1 MIDVLRIAALVVFV
15 YFAVYN
21 LLTLVLLVM
30 SFGEMSWLVRG
41 RQPGRSN
48 LRPLAQ
54 RPGVSIVVAAYNEEE
69 LIATSATCLLEQEY
83 APLEVVVVDDGSTD
97 ATFARLEER
106 FDLVPLPLGGAPPFE
121 DTRIS
126 ALYASRTHPGLR
138 VVRKENDGRADAL
151 NAGIAVARHE
161 LLAIADA
168 DGILE
173 PDAIARALRPFEEH
187 PDDCLAAGG
196 NVRVVNSS
204 DVVDGRVVDPRV
216 SSYGLGATQVLEY
229 LRGFFGVRI
238 AWSRMNGL
246 AIISG
251 AFGVFRR
258 DALVAAGGF
267 LRKSLGEDLEVT
279 LRLHHEFRPQ
289 WPTAR
294 VAFVPEAV
302 CWTQAPDTLRGLRTQ
317 RIRWQV
323 GLLETLRLHAGM
335 LGRQRYGAVGLCS
348 LPYATFFEAI
358 SAIFEVLGYSVIVV
372 LVIMEPTDWPYLVAL
387 FGIALLLGQVQSL
400 VALLIE
406 ETGFR
411 RYGRS
416 GMNRLLAWGLLEVF
430 WYRPLLAVWRTW
442 ATIQLLLGRRPG
454 WGKIPRR
461 AIDAAPADALAPLTR

>member
-1 MIDVLRIAALVVFV
+1 MTEILQIAALVVFI

-21 LLTLVLLVM
+21 LLTLALLAM
-30 SFGEMSWLVRG
+30 SFGEMSWLLRG
-41 RQPGRSN
+41 RQPGRSG

-54 RPGVSIVVAAYNEEE
+54 RPGVSILVAAYNEEE
-69 LIATSATCLLEQEY
+69 LIVTSTTCFLEQEY
-83 APLEVVVVDDGSTD
+83 APLEVVIVDDGSTD
-97 ATFARLEER
+97 ATFARLEDR

-121 DTRIS
+121 DTRIR
-126 ALYASRTHPGLR
+126 ALYASETHPDLR
-138 VVRKENDGRADAL
+138 VVRKENGGRADAL
-151 NAGIAVARHE
+151 NAGIAVARNE
-161 LLAIADA
+161 LVAIADA
-168 DGILE
+168 DGVLE

-204 DVVDGRVVDPRV
+204 HVVDGRVVDPHV
-216 SSYGLGATQVLEY
+216 SWYGLGATQVLEY
-229 LRGFFGVRI
+229 LRGFLGVRI

-258 DALVAAGGF
+258 DTLVAAGGF

-279 LRLHHEFRPQ
+279 LRLHHQFRPG

-294 VAFVPEAV
+294 VAFVPDAV
-302 CWTQAPDTLRGLRTQ
+302 CWTQAPDTVGGLRTQ

-323 GLLETLRLHAGM
+323 GLLETIRLHAGM
-335 LGRQRYGAVGLCS
+335 LGRRRYGAVGLFS
-348 LPYATFFEAI
+348 LPYAAFFEAI
-358 SAIFEVLGYSVIVV
+358 SAIFEVLGYAVVIA
-372 LVIMEPTDWPYLVAL
+372 LVIIQPRDWPYLGAL
-387 FGIALLLGQVQSL
+387 FGITLLFGQLQSM

-416 GMNRLLAWGLLEVF
+416 GMTRLLAWGFIEIF
-430 WYRPLLAVWRTW
+430 WYRPLLALWRTW
-442 ATIQLLLGRRPG
+442 ATIGLLFGRRPG